1 MLKYVYTSL
10 CLIGFVLHAQAQDL
24 SERLNKDYSKFNEQ
38 SVQKRR
44 IKYDDLK
51 AFLSGIEGT
60 GALEVNKAGTSIEG
74 RNLYLISLG
83 EGDTDVFLWSQMHG
97 DESTATMAILDMINF
112 FRSDA
117 HYPERATLLKQLRI
131 HFLPMLNPDGAQRFT
146 RRNRLGID
154 MNRDA
159 MRLQS
164 PESRTL
170 KRIRDSLEADFGF
183 NLHDQSRYYNA
194 LRTPKP
200 ATISFLAPAYNYEKS
215 INTVRGNAMRVIA
228 QMNRVLQTLI
238 PGQVGRYNDDFEPR
252 AFGDNIQKW
261 GTSTILIES
270 GGQYTDPEKQE
281 IRKLNFIAILNA
293 LYSIATEVYKQVP
306 VDEYF
311 EIPNNDRKLFD
322 LKLTGMTYELM
333 GENYILD
340 VGIQRNE
347 VDNEGHHSFFY
358 KGSIADLGDLSTFYG
373 YRTIDAKDLKYVPA
387 TIYPETLE
395 NIKEIKAM
403 NVLELIKQ
411 GYGYLRVNNIP
422 ADLTYTDL
430 PMHVLSEDHTPD
442 PEVIIGNNPSFFL
455 ANKKGELLYYVCN
468 GTLIDIANI
477 KKEAGVLNAL
487 IMR

>member
-10 CLIGFVLHAQAQDL
+10 YLIGFVLHAQAQDL
-24 SERLNKDYSKFNEQ
+24 TERLSEDYRKFNEQ

-44 IKYDDLK
+44 IKHEDLK
-51 AFLSGIEGT
+51 AFLSGIESNE
-60 GALEVNKAGTSIEG
+60 ALEVNKAGTSIEG

-117 HYPERATLLKQLRI
+117 HYPERSTLLKQLRI
-131 HFLPMLNPDGAQRFT
+131 HFLPMLNPDGAQSFT

-215 INTVRGNAMRVIA
+215 INTVRGNAMRVIGK
-228 QMNRVLQTLI
+228 MNRVLQTLV

-270 GGQYTDPEKQE
+270 GGQYADPEKQE

-293 LYSIATEVYKQVP
+293 LYAIATEEYKQVP
-306 VDEYF
+306 LDEYF

-322 LKLTGMTYELM
+322 LKLSGMTYELM

-340 VGIQRNE
+340 VGLRRNE
-347 VDNEGHHSFFY
+347 VDHEGHHSFFY
-358 KGSIADLGDLSTFYG
+358 RGSIADLGDLSTFYG

-387 TIYPETLE
+387 KIYPETFE
-395 NIKEIKAM
+395 NIREIKAM
-403 NVLELIKQ
+403 DVLELIKQ
-411 GYGYLRVNNIP
+411 GYGYLRVKNIP
-422 ADLTYTDL
+422 VDLTYTDL

-442 PEVIIGNNPSFFL
+442 PEVVVGNNPSFFL
-455 ANKKGELLYYVCN
+455 ANKKGELQYYIYN
-468 GTLIDIANI
+468 SYLIDMANL
-477 KKEAGVLNAL
+477 KDQAGTVNAL